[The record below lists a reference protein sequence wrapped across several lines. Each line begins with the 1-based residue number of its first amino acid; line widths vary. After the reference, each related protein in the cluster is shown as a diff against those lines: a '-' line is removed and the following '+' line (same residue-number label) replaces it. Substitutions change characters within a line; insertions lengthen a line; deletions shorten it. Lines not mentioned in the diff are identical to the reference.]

1 MLVEGC
7 KHEIEITVPVDEI
20 TRETD
25 RVVANI
31 QQKVRLPGFRPGKAP
46 ASLIRTKFAHQVRED
61 VIENLLPKY
70 FDKRVKEEELQ
81 VVGRPNVK
89 DVNFKEGEPLKFKAE
104 FEVAPSI
111 ELGEYRGVTVHYAEP
126 EVTDADIDKRLDDIR
141 EQKAQHVNVEPRPAA
156 DGDYAVVSLDSL
168 AGVEEPIHQDEM
180 VLHVGDKDTL
190 PGFSDA
196 LRGMSPEEE
205 KEFEVTYPEDY
216 GQERLAGKTVKFR
229 MKLKVIRTKE
239 LPELNDE
246 FAQDLGDYP
255 ALSDLREAI
264 RKAIFHEREFAAQQK
279 AKDELLDKLI
289 ETHDFPVPETYIER
303 QIEAQLT
310 NQFKELADRGV
321 DPAKLKIDWAKLKEH
336 QRPKALHDV
345 KGSLLIDKVA
355 ERETIHATNE
365 EVDHE
370 VQRIAKQER
379 EPVAAMRKK
388 LDKDG
393 LLGRIAYRIRGEKT
407 LNFLF
412 EHARKDS
419 SGTSRGHGSNGTGGT
434 VGRVSRFSFLVGNA
448 RSILTRNEKRETGIN
463 PSPHNPPSLRRK
475 PVRPLHQMKLHV
487 VGMPPQPIG
496 KLLHR
501 FNRIKLILIPGNM
514 QHGCLHR
521 LILILLP
528 IPRHA
533 AANPDD
539 PRYFSRMRAGKPVI
553 QPHRL

>member
-1 MLVEGC
+1 M
-7 KHEIEITVPVDEI
+7 
-20 TRETD
+20 
-25 RVVANI
+25 
-31 QQKVRLPGFRPGKAP
+31 
-46 ASLIRTKFAHQVRED
+46 
-61 VIENLLPKY
+61 
-70 FDKRVKEEELQ
+70 
-81 VVGRPNVK
+81 
-89 DVNFKEGEPLKFKAE
+89 
-104 FEVAPSI
+104 
-111 ELGEYRGVTVHYAEP
+111 
-126 EVTDADIDKRLDDIR
+126 
-141 EQKAQHVNVEPRPAA
+141 EPRPAA
-156 DGDYAVVSLDSL
+156 DGDYAAVSLDSV

-180 VLHVGDKDTL
+180 VLHVGDQDTL
-190 PGFSDA
+190 PGFSEA

-216 GQERLAGKTVKFR
+216 GQERLAGKTIKFH

-255 ALSDLREAI
+255 ALGDLREAI

-388 LDKDG
+388 LEKDG

-407 LNFLF
+407 LSFLF
-412 EHARKDS
+412 EHARK
-419 SGTSRGHGSNGTGGT
+419 
-434 VGRVSRFSFLVGNA
+434 
-448 RSILTRNEKRETGIN
+448 ET
-463 PSPHNPPSLRRK
+463 PEP
-475 PVRPLHQMKLHV
+475 
-487 VGMPPQPIG
+487 
-496 KLLHR
+496 
-501 FNRIKLILIPGNM
+501 
-514 QHGCLHR
+514 
-521 LILILLP
+521 
-528 IPRHA
+528 A
-533 AANPDD
+533 AEPEPTEQAE
-539 PRYFSRMRAGKPVI
+539 
-553 QPHRL
+553 

>member
-20 TRETD
+20 SRETE

-46 ASLIRTKFAHQVRED
+46 ASLIRSKFAHQVRED

-81 VVGRPNVK
+81 VVGRPSVK

-104 FEVAPSI
+104 FEVAPNI

-126 EVTDADIDKRLDDIR
+126 EVTEADVDKRLDEIR
-141 EQKAQHVNVEPRPAA
+141 EQKAQFVNVEPRPAA
-156 DGDYAVVSLDSL
+156 DGDYAVVSLDSIS
-168 AGVEEPIHQDEM
+168 GVAEPIHQDEM
-180 VLHVGDKDTL
+180 VLHVGDADTL
-190 PGFSDA
+190 SGFSEG

-216 GQERLAGKTVKFR
+216 GQERLAGKAVKFR

-255 ALSDLREAI
+255 TLADLRETI
-264 RKAIFHEREFAAQQK
+264 RKAIFHEREYTAQQK

-289 ETHDFPVPETYIER
+289 EAHDFPVPETYIER
-303 QIEAQLT
+303 QIEAQLS
-310 NQFKELADRGV
+310 NQFKDLADRGV
-321 DPAKLKIDWAKLKEH
+321 DPAKLKIDWGKLKES

-412 EHARKDS
+412 EHARKEAPEAEPAKED
-419 SGTSRGHGSNGTGGT
+419 
-434 VGRVSRFSFLVGNA
+434 
-448 RSILTRNEKRETGIN
+448 
-463 PSPHNPPSLRRK
+463 P
-475 PVRPLHQMKLHV
+475 
-487 VGMPPQPIG
+487 
-496 KLLHR
+496 
-501 FNRIKLILIPGNM
+501 
-514 QHGCLHR
+514 
-521 LILILLP
+521 
-528 IPRHA
+528 
-533 AANPDD
+533 AANE
-539 PRYFSRMRAGKPVI
+539 RE
-553 QPHRL
+553 